1 MEKVN
6 ELLDMIGASLNSIT
20 ENDIIQGKEIK
31 LGKFTIVPLSSVHV
45 GFGGGGGGS
54 TVKGDGPIKQS
65 NLSADAKGGGQ
76 GCGGGGCVRPVAVAV
91 FSDTGVQVLEI
102 PNPKQQGGVMTKL
115 AEKFPD
121 LVDKIKK

>member
-6 ELLDMIGASLNSIT
+6 ELLDMISDSLNSLT
-20 ENDIIQGKEIK
+20 VDDIIKGTEIK
-31 LGKFTIVPLSSVHV
+31 LGKFTIVPLSSVQV

-54 TVKGDGPIKQS
+54 TVNGGSIKRS

-76 GCGGGGCVRPVAVAV
+76 GCGGGSCIRPVAVAV
-91 FSDTGVQVLEI
+91 FSDTDVQVLTI
-102 PNPKQQGGVMTKL
+102 PNPKQQGVMTKL